1 MKQAKL
7 EDLFDYL
14 PKSKIKAGDGLEE
27 GEYPF
32 YTSSENQSKY
42 LNDFQHG
49 PGCLVFGTGGK
60 ASVHLTTSRFSTST
74 DCITIKPKP
83 VTGIDAGYV
92 FQYFKGN
99 MQVLENGFKGAGLK
113 HISKAYLS
121 DIQILYPEEIDD
133 QRRIAHLLGKVEGL
147 IAHRKQHLQQLDDLL
162 RSVFLE
168 MFGDPI
174 VNPRGFPVRRLS
186 EFYISP
192 KEGTKCGPFGSALKK
207 VELVEAG
214 VPVWNMDNIGPDG
227 QMVLPFRMWITPK
240 KYDDLSAYSVQDGD
254 IVISRAGT
262 VGKMCVARM
271 HGQPAII
278 STNLIRVRLGSE
290 LRPLH
295 FVSLMLYCKG
305 RVGRLK
311 TGADGAFTHMNTG
324 VLDSL
329 EFPYPAIELQN
340 RFAVIVEKVEGIK
353 SRYQQSLTDL
363 EVLYGALS
371 QKAFKGE
378 LDLSRVP
385 LPGMQPEEEKT
396 VATEPLHTLA
406 EQGLAINLPDTEK
419 LLDALENAEAREAL
433 ISQWLEAYRGQLG
446 GTPFSVQRFMAAA
459 HTRLAELHPDTDFE
473 LGAHDYEHIKTWVFE
488 ALTDGRL
495 QQSRDITGHDESGE
509 PILGNLIEIK
519 RGARP

>member
-1 MKQAKL
+1 M
-7 EDLFDYL
+7 L
-14 PKSKIKAGDGLEE
+14 PVDSLLLSSRAPIGLLAINKI
-27 GEYPF
+27 PVC
-32 YTSSENQSKY
+32 TNQ
-42 LNDFQHG
+42 
-49 PGCLVFGTGGK
+49 
-60 ASVHLTTSRFSTST
+60 
-74 DCITIKPKP
+74 
-83 VTGIDAGYV
+83 
-92 FQYFKGN
+92 
-99 MQVLENGFKGAGLK
+99 GFKSLIPSKEVSVEYLYHVLKANVSRLQARGNGATFKELAK
-113 HISKAYLS
+113 PAV
-121 DIQILYPEEIDD
+121 ETFEIPLPTLDD
-133 QRRIAHLLGKVEGL
+133 QIRIAHLLGKVDGL

-162 RSVFLE
+162 KSVFLE

-254 IVISRAGT
+254 IIISRAGT

-295 FVSLMLYCKG
+295 FVFLMLYCKG

-363 EVLYGALS
+363 EVLYDALS
-371 QKAFKGE
+371 QKAFKGD
-378 LDLSRVP
+378 LDLSRIS
-385 LPGMQPEEEKT
+385 LPKNATQLMPTDASMQIAEVITSTEHVRQLVQSTEPQGRDELLARWFQQYLANTPPATGLRAAEMLEGAWQALQTAQLEVEVSGEEKEEE
-396 VATEPLHTLA
+396 E
-406 EQGLAINLPDTEK
+406 EELPDLADYDVLK
-419 LLDALENAEAREAL
+419 ALAFKALDAGELLQTFDDDRNRVAL
-433 ISQWLEAYRGQLG
+433 AKPSADW
-446 GTPFSVQRFMAAA
+446 
-459 HTRLAELHPDTDFE
+459 
-473 LGAHDYEHIKTWVFE
+473 GAW
-488 ALTDGRL
+488 
-495 QQSRDITGHDESGE
+495 
-509 PILGNLIEIK
+509 
-519 RGARP
+519 